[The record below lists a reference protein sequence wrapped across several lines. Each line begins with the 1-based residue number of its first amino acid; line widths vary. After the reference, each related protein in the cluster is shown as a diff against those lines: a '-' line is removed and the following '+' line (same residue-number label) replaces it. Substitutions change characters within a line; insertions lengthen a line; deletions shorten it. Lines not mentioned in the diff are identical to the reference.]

1 MKWVKKWL
9 FPVLTCLIV
18 AGAAVLPPYISQ
30 IRDAGLLGQ
39 VHTQALAADAL
50 PVREAPELLDRLALY
65 ARWCS
70 PSEIIPSFQ
79 SPETEYVETAER
91 VTREA
96 LEKLADGGVLPG
108 QAVWDLADG
117 AARLE
122 ITSWSHILLWDPDV
136 GIAQQEPISFWA
148 VTGDLGRGSVWMDI
162 DAESGLPLRLS
173 LYDPDMAQWFPYKD
187 PSALPELARQYFDL
201 LGLEATRMEPDGP
214 GSAAPWEI
222 HYAVTGLKL
231 CYCFSFNATMLNI
244 SLERVDP
251 GAYSCD
257 G

>member
-70 PSEIIPSFQ
+70 PSETIPSFQ
-79 SPETEYVETAER
+79 SPEEGSMAQAER
-91 VTREA
+91 IAQDA

-117 AARLE
+117 ALRLE
-122 ITSWSHILLWDPDV
+122 ITSWSHIMLWDPNV

-148 VTGDLGRGSVWMDI
+148 VTGDLGWGSVWMDI

-173 LYDPDMAQWFPYKD
+173 LYDPDMAQWLSYKEPD
-187 PSALPELARQYFDL
+187 ALTGLAGRYFDL
-201 LGLEATRMEPDGP
+201 LGLEAEQMEPDDP
-214 GSAAPWEI
+214 DPAVLWACWYHAA
-222 HYAVTGLKL
+222 GLKL
-231 CYCFSFNATMLNI
+231 CHRVSFNATMLNI
-244 SLERVDP
+244 GLERVDP